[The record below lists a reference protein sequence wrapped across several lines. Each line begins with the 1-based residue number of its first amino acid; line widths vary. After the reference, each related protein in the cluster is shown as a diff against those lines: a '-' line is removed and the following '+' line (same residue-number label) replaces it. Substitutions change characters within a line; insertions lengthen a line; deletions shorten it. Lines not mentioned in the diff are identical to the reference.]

1 VRIGLHL
8 GPLQEFPPIGKLL
21 DFVKRSEDAGI
32 DPILF
37 ADSVSL
43 SRFHL
48 HDPYTTLALA
58 AQVTANATIGTCV
71 TNPLTRHL
79 SVTAN
84 AAGSIDDISGG
95 RMLLGI
101 GTGDTAVHLIGKK
114 SVRLRTMRES
124 LGVLRALLDGTPVEH
139 EGAILTS
146 NWRKPGLPI
155 YLAAGGPKT
164 LALGGELAD
173 GVITLAGLAPETV
186 EWVRARVA
194 EGEATAGKAKGSTPV
209 WIDGLLSFGDD
220 RDTVRNAIKPRITS
234 FANQNF
240 RVAYHAVP
248 EEHLEE
254 VKHFRENY
262 DETDLG
268 PNTKNA
274 ARVTD
279 YMIDR
284 FGIIGTVPEVTG
296 RFESLAAQGV
306 ETFLVA
312 TPFSLEERI
321 AIVDML
327 GREVIPRVA

>member
-1 VRIGLHL
+1 MRIGLHL
-8 GPLQEFPPIGKLL
+8 GPLQEFPPIGELL

-58 AQVTANATIGTCV
+58 AQVTASATIGACV

-79 SVTAN
+79 SVTA
-84 AAGSIDDISGG
+84 
-95 RMLLGI
+95 
-101 GTGDTAVHLIGKK
+101 
-114 SVRLRTMRES
+114 
-124 LGVLRALLDGTPVEH
+124 
-139 EGAILTS
+139 
-146 NWRKPGLPI
+146 
-155 YLAAGGPKT
+155 
-164 LALGGELAD
+164 
-173 GVITLAGLAPETV
+173 
-186 EWVRARVA
+186 
-194 EGEATAGKAKGSTPV
+194 
-209 WIDGLLSFGDD
+209 
-220 RDTVRNAIKPRITS
+220 
-234 FANQNF
+234 
-240 RVAYHAVP
+240 
-248 EEHLEE
+248 
-254 VKHFRENY
+254 
-262 DETDLG
+262 
-268 PNTKNA
+268 NA

-284 FGIIGTVPEVTG
+284 FGIIGTVPEVTA